1 MMVDGGK
8 GKNGLKSRDVI
19 YSQDILTTMK
29 ATLCNHGLCYRPDT
43 IIIFQMSHLLLIITQ
58 KASDIIIRLMVSN

>member
-8 GKNGLKSRDVI
+8 GKNGLKLRDVI

-29 ATLCNHGLCYRPDT
+29 AALCNHGLRYQPFYYH
-43 IIIFQMSHLLLIITQ
+43 I
-58 KASDIIIRLMVSN
+58 SDVTFTYD